1 MSQTAPTSTKTFAS
15 HADVEEKQVSFDQ
28 LSPHAWAY
36 TAEGDPNTGIVIGDD
51 AVMVIDTQATPVMA
65 EDVIRRIRQVTDKPI
80 KYVLLS
86 HYHAVRVLGASAY
99 RPEHIIASQD
109 TYDLIVERGEQDKAS
124 EIGRFPRLFRNV
136 ESVPPGLTWPTITFT
151 GKMTLWLGK
160 LEVQILQLG
169 RGHTKGDTVVW
180 LPQDKVLFSG
190 DLVEFDATPY
200 AGDAYFQDWPQT
212 LDKIAAL
219 KPEKLVPGRGRAL
232 QTPAEVAAGLEGT
245 RAFVS
250 ELYAAVK
257 AGAAAGRDLKTVYR
271 ETFDALAPKY
281 GQWVIFAH
289 CMPFDVT
296 RAYDEATQY
305 PDPRIWTAERDIEMW
320 KALEDVK

>member
-1 MSQTAPTSTKTFAS
+1 MSKAFAS
-15 HADVEEKQVSFDQ
+15 QADLEEKTVTFSK
-28 LSPHAWAY
+28 LSEHAYAY

-51 AVMVIDTQATPVMA
+51 AVMVIDTQATPAMA
-65 EDVIRRIRQVTDKPI
+65 QDVIRRIREVTDKPI
-80 KYVLLS
+80 KYVVLS

-109 TYDLIVERGEQDKAS
+109 TRDLIVERGEQDKAS

-136 ESVPPGLTWPTITFT
+136 ESVPPGLTWPTLTFS
-151 GKMTLWLGK
+151 GRMTLWLGK
-160 LEVQILQLG
+160 LEVQLIQLG

-200 AGDAYFQDWPQT
+200 AGDAYFQDWPKT
-212 LDKIAAL
+212 LDNIAAL
-219 KPEKLVPGRGRAL
+219 KPQALVPGRGAAL
-232 QTPAEVAAGLEGT
+232 QGAADVARGLEGT
-245 RAFVS
+245 RAFVAD
-250 ELYAAVK
+250 LYASVK
-257 AGAAAGRDLKTVYR
+257 AGAAAGKELRAVYR
-271 ETFDALAPKY
+271 DTYDKLKPKY
-281 GQWVIFAH
+281 GQWVIFDH

-320 KALEDVK
+320 KSLEA